1 MEKDSAKRLG
11 ATGAAEVKGHPWF
24 ASVNWEQVL
33 ARQVPAP
40 FKPVI
45 SDELD
50 VSNFSEEFTMQ
61 APVDSPAQPPHK
73 HAHLFR
79 VKPGSCY
86 RAVFS
91 IAYVVSVVCVCV

>member
-79 VKPGSCY
+79 VSKPGTELY
-86 RAVFS
+86 
-91 IAYVVSVVCVCV
+91 SV